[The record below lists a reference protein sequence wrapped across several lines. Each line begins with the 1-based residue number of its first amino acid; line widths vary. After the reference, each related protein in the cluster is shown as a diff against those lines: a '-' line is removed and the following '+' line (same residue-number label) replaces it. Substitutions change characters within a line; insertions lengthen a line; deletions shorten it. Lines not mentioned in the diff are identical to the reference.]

1 MQGFVR
7 AIGGKTIT
15 LLARSLDTIENV
27 KANIHKEGIPPDQQR
42 LIFAGKQLED
52 GRTPADYN
60 IQKES
65 TPHLVLRLR
74 GGMQIFVKTFT
85 GKTITLEVEASDTIE
100 NVKAKIQDKVDIPP
114 DQQRLIFAGKQ
125 LEKGRTLADYNIQ
138 KESTL
143 HLPLCLIGG
152 ARTRRQQA
160 QEQCSH
166 RHREQSERDFEDEGT
181 IFYEIASLRLY
192 DICNCLRCEKICHFW
207 KIRFFGDGSE
217 YLLETDVLEHAGES
231 ILLVM
236 ETINNRARIEGNID
250 IHLARKII
258 VHNNNGSLKI
268 HGFDEST
275 NSSVNIE
282 DIFPIAP
289 VAKRTRM
296 DLPSSSGTV
305 ELFDRGLASSV
316 PEQYG
321 LQTAATLRQKDNQFL
336 TTSHAFASTEI
347 SADAL
352 FKSVVAAV
360 TVQPQQKSPTPSSL
374 SLTSPQQ
381 QQQSPFLAL
390 APQPP
395 PPPPPPPPQ
404 SSSSSLSLAAP
415 QQQQQQSAFL
425 ASAPP
430 LPPPPQSS
438 LSLASP
444 QQQQQQSSSFLASAP
459 PPPQHRPH
467 QFIGSEGRLTTHLII
482 DEDEDAS
489 HHRLDRQRQQQ
500 ILQSPDMKFGSM
512 SESCTQNWARKMSSN
527 AREPKTP
534 LRQKMKEGGSDQLPR
549 MTN

>member
-1 MQGFVR
+1 
-7 AIGGKTIT
+7 
-15 LLARSLDTIENV
+15 
-27 KANIHKEGIPPDQQR
+27 
-42 LIFAGKQLED
+42 
-52 GRTPADYN
+52 
-60 IQKES
+60 
-65 TPHLVLRLR
+65 
-74 GGMQIFVKTFT
+74 
-85 GKTITLEVEASDTIE
+85 
-100 NVKAKIQDKVDIPP
+100 
-114 DQQRLIFAGKQ
+114 
-125 LEKGRTLADYNIQ
+125 
-138 KESTL
+138 
-143 HLPLCLIGG
+143 
-152 ARTRRQQA
+152 
-160 QEQCSH
+160 
-166 RHREQSERDFEDEGT
+166 
-181 IFYEIASLRLY
+181 
-192 DICNCLRCEKICHFW
+192 
-207 KIRFFGDGSE
+207 
-217 YLLETDVLEHAGES
+217 
-231 ILLVM
+231 
-236 ETINNRARIEGNID
+236 
-250 IHLARKII
+250 
-258 VHNNNGSLKI
+258 
-268 HGFDEST
+268 
-275 NSSVNIE
+275 
-282 DIFPIAP
+282 
-289 VAKRTRM
+289 M

-360 TVQPQQKSPTPSSL
+360 TVQPQQKSPAPSSL

-390 APQPP
+390 APQP

-444 QQQQQQSSSFLASAP
+444 QQQQQQQSSSFLASAP